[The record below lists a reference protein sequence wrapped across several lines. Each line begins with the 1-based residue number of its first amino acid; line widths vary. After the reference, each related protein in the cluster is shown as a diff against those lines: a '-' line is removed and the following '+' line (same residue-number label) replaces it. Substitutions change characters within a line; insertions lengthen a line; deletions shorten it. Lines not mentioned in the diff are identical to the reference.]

1 MTKEY
6 TLIVRTRE
14 PWRGPWLALQ
24 CVQQYKSNSTGE
36 PSREAPDK
44 SYYAASQS
52 CSHCCGCCT
61 GCGGCCSGGSGCG
74 CNSTG
79 EPPLRGE
86 RPQLQ
91 VVLCGLQPKSAS
103 ETLPRE
109 FRPSDSATAATNDKT
124 VRKNISQ
131 AHQKLKYGSESW
143 HPIMLFMATGF

>member
-6 TLIVRTRE
+6 TLIVCTVYTRALKRPLTPLTMRTPYSSTKATVQETESPRE
-14 PWRGPWLALQ
+14 ARGP
-24 CVQQYKSNSTGE
+24 SS
-36 PSREAPDK
+36 K
-44 SYYAASQS
+44 SYYAASQG
-52 CSHCCGCCT
+52 CSHCCGCRS
-61 GCGGCCSGGSGCG
+61 GCGGCCSGGSGCGCCCG

-109 FRPSDSATAATNDKT
+109 FRPSDSAAATNDKT

-131 AHQKLKYGSESW
+131 EEQKLKCGSES
-143 HPIMLFMATGF
+143 